1 MTHTHVLS
9 TYRDP
14 PLRMQ
19 TERYPCTSSPP
30 DEATT
35 TMELLLPSRSQS
47 ELSVASTT
55 MAPACTEM
63 NAGQC
68 CETCCESLT
77 DSDNSYKEHDGAGLP
92 KCADASGFRM
102 VYSPHKE
109 LLCTS
114 REPSRS
120 GSCFD
125 SGSTSAMLAVLL
137 SAKIHQATK
146 WQRPEN
152 LLPRKMGSPIRT
164 SGKTSNLLPSQD
176 GCHPCGLSDLE
187 TPDAVEVQD
196 DSQDCREHGPIE
208 LNTQTGNLQPDVDY
222 TFHGWQEDAASMTWQ
237 GKKSSFRRLAN
248 LFKKSC

>member
-1 MTHTHVLS
+1 
-9 TYRDP
+9 
-14 PLRMQ
+14 
-19 TERYPCTSSPP
+19 
-30 DEATT
+30 
-35 TMELLLPSRSQS
+35 
-47 ELSVASTT
+47 
-55 MAPACTEM
+55 MAPACTEA

-68 CETCCESLT
+68 CELA
-77 DSDNSYKEHDGAGLP
+77 DSDHEHDGAGLP

-102 VYSPHKE
+102 VYSPREE
-109 LLCTS
+109 LLRTS

-137 SAKIHQATK
+137 SAKIHQSTK
-146 WQRPEN
+146 RQRPEN

-164 SGKTSNLLPSQD
+164 SRQTSNLLPSKD
-176 GCHPCGLSDLE
+176 GCHPCGVSDLE
-187 TPDAVEVQD
+187 TPDAVDVQD

-222 TFHGWQEDAASMTWQ
+222 TFHGWQEDAASMTS

>member
-1 MTHTHVLS
+1 MIHTHILS
-9 TYRDP
+9 TYTDP

-19 TERYPCTSSPP
+19 TERSPCTSSPP

-35 TMELLLPSRSQS
+35 TMELLLPTRSQS
-47 ELSVASTT
+47 ELSV
-55 MAPACTEM
+55 ACTEM

-137 SAKIHQATK
+137 SAKIHQSTK

-164 SGKTSNLLPSQD
+164 SRQTSNLLPSKD
-176 GCHPCGLSDLE
+176 GCHPCGVSDLE
-187 TPDAVEVQD
+187 TPDAVGVQD

-222 TFHGWQEDAASMTWQ
+222 TFHGWQEDAASMTS